1 MPAHTPSPH
10 PHEVPARDATAPVG
24 PDLSD
29 AASPGPTEVAP
40 ALEVSK
46 RPNPVERLVNVWHYR
61 ELLGN
66 LTRKE
71 LKVKYKNSV
80 LGFVWTLL
88 NPALYLVVFSL
99 VFAEVLQVKVPYYAI
114 FFLSGLLVWN
124 FFATGP
130 QRRHR
135 LHHRQRP
142 AGAEGVVPPRDPA
155 AGLHRGRHRAL
166 LPPGHGAGRR
176 PGDLP
181 PGAVAAVRCPRSLL
195 AIVVLL
201 ILASA
206 LAIALGAINVYLRDT
221 EHLLELALLAWFW
234 LSCIV
239 YPYRLVAERLG
250 PSREWWA
257 ALNPVIPIIVTFQRV
272 LYNPEDTNF
281 GWYTNPRADGTAS
294 PDVNSTIPDRR
305 PGAPLPPA
313 RLVPDPPGRRRGRAP
328 CSSSWA
334 PSGSSAGSRTTWPRR
349 SDRAVPPPA
358 IAIDSVSKVFK
369 LAKDKPKSAKERVI
383 RAGRIDW
390 EASTP
395 SPTSPSRS
403 PRARPWPCSATT
415 AAASRPCSSA
425 SPAPCGPPRAPSP
438 PGVAWPPCSS
448 WAPASTR
455 TSPAGRTST

>member
-1 MPAHTPSPH
+1 MTT
-10 PHEVPARDATAPVG
+10 TAPVG

-124 FFATGP
+124 FFSTALSAGTGSITGNAQLVQKVWFP
-130 QRRHR
+130 REILPLASIGAAIVHFCLQALVLVGALAIFRRAPS
-135 LHHRQRP
+135 LHYAP
-142 AGAEGVVPPRDPA
+142 ALV
-155 AGLHRGRHRAL
+155 
-166 LPPGHGAGRR
+166 
-176 PGDLP
+176 
-181 PGAVAAVRCPRSLL
+181 L

-206 LAIALGAINVYLRDT
+206 LAIALGAVNVYLRDT

-250 PSREWWA
+250 SSREWWA
-257 ALNPVIPIIVTFQRV
+257 AFNPVIPIIVTFQRV

-281 GWYTNPRADGTAS
+281 GWYTNPRADGS
-294 PDVNSTIPDRR
+294 PSLFDVNSTIPDQ
-305 PGAPLPPA
+305 PVPALLYHPLGWYMTH
-313 RLVPDPPGRRRGRAP
+313 L
-328 CSSSWA
+328 
-334 PSGSSAGSRTTWPRR
+334 
-349 SDRAVPPPA
+349 AV
-358 IAIDSVSKVFK
+358 V
-369 LAKDKPKSAKERVI
+369 
-383 RAGRIDW
+383 
-390 EASTP
+390 
-395 SPTSPSRS
+395 
-403 PRARPWPCSATT
+403 
-415 AAASRPCSSA
+415 
-425 SPAPCGPPRAPSP
+425 
-438 PGVAWPPCSS
+438 GVASVALFLGALWLF
-448 WAPASTR
+448 
-455 TSPAGRTST
+455 GRLEDDMAEEI